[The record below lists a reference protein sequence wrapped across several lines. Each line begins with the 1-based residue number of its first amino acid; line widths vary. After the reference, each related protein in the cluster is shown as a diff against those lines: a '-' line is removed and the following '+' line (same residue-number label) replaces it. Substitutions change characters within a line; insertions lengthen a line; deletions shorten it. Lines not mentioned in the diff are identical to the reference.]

1 MHWSREAQEQG
12 QTWTRLWG
20 TASPRLQLSRP
31 FCGGWCFTWEA
42 SQLTHSP
49 PPDESPGL
57 GVAASETK
65 KTGTDRGDL
74 GKLGS
79 RKKNLSLEKSS
90 ELNSSR
96 GDMCLPEK
104 NLIEIIEE

>member
-1 MHWSREAQEQG
+1 M
-12 QTWTRLWG
+12 
-20 TASPRLQLSRP
+20 
-31 FCGGWCFTWEA
+31 
-42 SQLTHSP
+42 
-49 PPDESPGL
+49 
-57 GVAASETK
+57 AASETK

-104 NLIEIIEE
+104 NLVEIIEE